1 MTISEFHQAVMAALA
16 VEPDKE
22 VFEDLSVQA
31 QQLADMIGWAD
42 DIIDKDD
49 RVSDALTDLQS
60 RAKKY
65 FEACKHEE
73 VAVLH
78 DTIGDLI
85 IAIIRHDEDL
95 TPSTDGDEDSGVL

>member
-16 VEPDKE
+16 VEPNKDILQ
-22 VFEDLSVQA
+22 DLSGEAQA
-31 QQLADMIGWAD
+31 LSDMTGWAD

-49 RVSDALTDLQS
+49 RVFDALTDLQS
-60 RAKKY
+60 RAKRY
-65 FEACKHEE
+65 FEACKHED

-78 DTIGDLI
+78 DAIGNLI
-85 IAIIRHDEDL
+85 VAIIRHDEDL

>member
-22 VFEDLSVQA
+22 RLQDLSGEAQA
-31 QQLADMIGWAD
+31 LSDMIGWAD

-60 RAKKY
+60 RAKRY
-65 FEACKHEE
+65 FDACKLED

-78 DTIGDLI
+78 DAIGNLI